1 MSEWEHGDQTQAEG
15 TISRRVSIDS
25 KIYVPCV
32 NEARPTMKCS
42 IALISVFVS
51 GFAALGALAPGHAE
65 SFPSGVIRVVVP
77 TPPGTPPDIISRVVA
92 SRLSEREGWRMVVEN
107 RPGALQTIAMLDVLK
122 QPADG
127 LTIYPMSVPTAAV
140 PALMPELG
148 ARADADLIPVVRLS
162 TSYNVLVVPP
172 GLPAKTMSEFVALMK
187 ARPGQFNFSSAG
199 FGTPA
204 HLASELFKLETGIQA
219 VHVPYVQP
227 QQRLADL
234 LNGINHFDFLASVTA
249 GDLISTGKL
258 RGIAVTA
265 PSRING
271 LPNVPT
277 VVEQGFPNLVVEDYV
292 GFSMKSG
299 TPDAVVHRLNEAAT
313 RALRD
318 AKVRE
323 AFEKLGAVPDGGS
336 QSDFANFFHAQVAH
350 WSRVVKEAG
359 IKLPQ

>member
-1 MSEWEHGDQTQAEG
+1 MCRFRKTGDQTIEQVIVRG
-15 TISRRVSIDS
+15 GSG
-25 KIYVPCV
+25 K
-32 NEARPTMKCS
+32 MKWS
-42 IALISVFVS
+42 TALISVFAF
-51 GFAALGALAPGHAE
+51 GLAGWGSPAPAHAE
-65 SFPSGVIRVVVP
+65 SFPSRAIRIVVP
-77 TPPGTPPDIISRVVA
+77 TPPGTPPDVISRVVA
-92 SRLSEREGWRMVVEN
+92 SQLSEREGWRVVVEN
-107 RPGALQTIAMLDVLK
+107 RPGALQTVAMLDVLK

-140 PALMPELG
+140 PALMPQLG
-148 ARADADLIPVVRLS
+148 IRPDDDFIPVVKLS
-162 TSYNVLVVPP
+162 TSYNVLVIPP
-172 GLPAKTMSEFVALMK
+172 DFSAKTMPEFVALLK

-204 HLASELFKLETGIQA
+204 HLAAELFKLEAGVQA

-234 LNGINHFDFLASVTA
+234 LTGINHFDFLASVTA
-249 GDLISTGKL
+249 GDLIATGKL

-265 PSRING
+265 PSRIVG

-292 GFSMKSG
+292 GFAVKSG
-299 TPDAVVHRLNEAAT
+299 TPDAVVGRLNEAVN

-318 AKVRE
+318 PKVRE
-323 AFEKLGAVPDGGS
+323 TFEKLGATPAGGAQPDFR
-336 QSDFANFFHAQVAH
+336 DFMRKQVGH